1 MGVRAR
7 PGPGILLV
15 LVAGLVLGV
24 VAWRAKPRDY
34 VPPSAPGSVPLRLEG
49 EPPDGCEVRVF
60 EVEGVCCSGCAA
72 PLHEALSAIEG
83 VRKLAL
89 DPATRRVEVLVR
101 SEVDNERLAAALTF
115 DEFVA
120 HPHREP

>member
-1 MGVRAR
+1 MDATAK

-15 LVAGLVLGV
+15 FVAGLVLGI

-34 VPPSAPGSVPLRLEG
+34 VPPSAAGTVPLRLEG
-49 EPPDGCEVRVF
+49 EPPEGCEVRAF

-72 PLHEALSAIEG
+72 PLHEALSSIDG

-101 SEVDNERLAAALTF
+101 SEVDNERLTAALTF

-120 HPHREP
+120 HPRP